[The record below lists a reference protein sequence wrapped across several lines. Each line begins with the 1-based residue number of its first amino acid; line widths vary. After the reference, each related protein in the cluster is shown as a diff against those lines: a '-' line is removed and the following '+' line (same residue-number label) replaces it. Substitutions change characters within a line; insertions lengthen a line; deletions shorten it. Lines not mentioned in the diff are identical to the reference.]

1 MLLNKTLI
9 NTRSY
14 TTFQKLGIPETVA
27 NHLKTNFGIK
37 QATQAQSKFIP
48 AILSGKDLFLR
59 DATGTG
65 KSFGIALTLASQP
78 SCRTLY
84 ITPNQELATQI
95 NQWIQSL
102 TSSNHIIVDTPAKLL
117 RRIADQSQ
125 QHEFNNLGRIVLDE
139 ADQALRLPKRYA
151 TLRQQQHRQQHPK
164 PAQLIMTSLFSPTSR
179 FLHGDKRQLIVSSA
193 TLNRSLR
200 HWMTQQGWL
209 QDPLF
214 IDITKGNQIPH
225 HTTTDLQSTL
235 EPRDTT
241 NQLAAPVQHYCLM
254 VSDDA
259 IRNMTPPSND
269 AIKYSSLMESA
280 ATTPRSTTFD
290 DDDDRMLESIAILH
304 DLESLV
310 LQNSVLFVDTSVSI
324 ADIQARLASY
334 DIQARDIREAM
345 TMTASSSPPSTTRT
359 LWIATEFTA
368 RGVDLP
374 HISHVFI
381 LGKPSSI
388 ASYIHMAGRTG
399 RLNANGNISRGK
411 VISLVRDHGKSEAKM
426 MNMYNLMNIPIRSLE
441 HVE

>member
-14 TTFQKLGIPETVA
+14 TTFQRLGIPETVA
-27 NHLKTNFGIK
+27 NHLNTNFGIK
-37 QATQAQSKFIP
+37 QATQ
-48 AILSGKDLFLR
+48 DLFLR

-65 KSFGIALTLASQP
+65 KTFGIALTLASQP

-95 NQWIQSL
+95 NQWIQRL

-117 RRIADQSQ
+117 QRIADQSQ
-125 QHEFNNLGRIVLDE
+125 QHEFNNIGQIILDE

-151 TLRQQQHRQQHPK
+151 TLRQQQHRQHHPK
-164 PAQLIMTSLFSPTSR
+164 PAQLSNFSIS
-179 FLHGDKRQLIVSSA
+179 HGDKRQLIVSSA
-193 TLNRSLR
+193 TLNRTLR
-200 HWMTQQGWL
+200 HWMTQQGWM

-235 EPRDTT
+235 DPGDTT
-241 NQLAAPVQHYCLM
+241 TSLTAPVQHYCLM

-259 IRNMTPPSND
+259 IRNMTPPSTD
-269 AIKYSSLMESA
+269 TIKSSSFMDSTT
-280 ATTPRSTTFD
+280 TTPRSTTFD

-304 DLESLV
+304 DLESQV
-310 LQNSVLFVDTSVSI
+310 LENSVLFVDTSASI
-324 ADIQARLASY
+324 ADIQARLATY
-334 DIQARDIREAM
+334 DIHARDIREAV
-345 TMTASSSPPSTTRT
+345 TITSSGSPPSTTRT

-399 RLNANGNISRGK
+399 RLNANGIIGRGK

-426 MNMYNLMNIPIRSLE
+426 MNMYNLMNIPIRLLE